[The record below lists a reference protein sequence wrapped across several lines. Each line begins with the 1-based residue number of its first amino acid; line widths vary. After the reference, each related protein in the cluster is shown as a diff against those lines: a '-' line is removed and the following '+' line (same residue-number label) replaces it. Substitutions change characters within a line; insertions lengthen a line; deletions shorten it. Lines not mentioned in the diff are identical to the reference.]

1 MSELKETKKIKVVA
15 LYEQTQKQF
24 EHDPNPPNSLFFAPK
39 SQKINLKLDKSK
51 ARTEGDME
59 KICCSDT

>member
-24 EHDPNPPNSLFFAPK
+24 EPDPNPQNRIFWP
-39 SQKINLKLDKSK
+39 QKRKKNTLKLDKIK
-51 ARTEGDME
+51 G
-59 KICCSDT
+59 KN